1 MTQQGYF
8 HKWLTIGII
17 LMSMAAGFSSV
28 IAIANTENVVSKGT
42 VNPQF
47 SRLTRKDIS
56 VLSNAIVLTKDAE
69 TRELLKEVRDKV
81 SESGCITEQEIK
93 DLAEG
98 SGWTPFI
105 GKFAVRR
112 IYDYQVRFVPGYH
125 IFKTFG
131 IYVGPFIVG
140 FWENYIV
147 FLGLGLAF
155 RYQSDPGARIFT
167 DFVGIC
173 TLGFYK

>member
-8 HKWLTIGII
+8 HKWLIIGII
-17 LMSMAAGFSSV
+17 LLFMTTGFSSV
-28 IAIANTENVVSKGT
+28 IAVVSTENVVSKGA

-47 SRLTRKDIS
+47 SRLTRKDIPI
-56 VLSNAIVLTKDAE
+56 LSNTIALTKDAE
-69 TRELLKEVRDKV
+69 TRGLLKEVRDKI
-81 SESGCITEQEIK
+81 SESGSITEQEIR

-98 SGWTPFI
+98 YGWTPFI
-105 GKFAVRR
+105 GKFAVRG
-112 IYDYQVRFVPGYH
+112 IYDYQVRFIPGYH